1 MLCVLK
7 LEQQNAT
14 RDPPDPGQT
23 FFESPA
29 VAARKW
35 RCPLLLPPSQ
45 SACVGRGGWL
55 PFASAFS
62 ASSCMI
68 LASALWS
75 EAESATKRLA
85 HGVERRTKIREDNM
99 GVEKSGLSKYL
110 IRSV

>member
-1 MLCVLK
+1 
-7 LEQQNAT
+7 
-14 RDPPDPGQT
+14 
-23 FFESPA
+23 
-29 VAARKW
+29 
-35 RCPLLLPPSQ
+35 
-45 SACVGRGGWL
+45 
-55 PFASAFS
+55 
-62 ASSCMI
+62 MI